1 MNWLTQG
8 VEFHGKALVLRAQ
21 RAEVLAANIANAD
34 TPNYKSKDMDFG
46 AALQRSMQ
54 TGNQNLSRTHASHFE
69 LSGANGSRDINNR
82 EFDYEIR
89 GGNTVDAEVE
99 LSEYAE
105 NAVRFQA
112 SAQFLDGALQ
122 GLHKAWRGE

>member
-54 TGNQNLSRTHASHFE
+54 TGNQNCNLTGTSVQIISWAIQKGLVQICTRQQPSTIKLNDST
-69 LSGANGSRDINNR
+69 SGTKLTNKKGSP
-82 EFDYEIR
+82 
-89 GGNTVDAEVE
+89 
-99 LSEYAE
+99 
-105 NAVRFQA
+105 
-112 SAQFLDGALQ
+112 
-122 GLHKAWRGE
+122 